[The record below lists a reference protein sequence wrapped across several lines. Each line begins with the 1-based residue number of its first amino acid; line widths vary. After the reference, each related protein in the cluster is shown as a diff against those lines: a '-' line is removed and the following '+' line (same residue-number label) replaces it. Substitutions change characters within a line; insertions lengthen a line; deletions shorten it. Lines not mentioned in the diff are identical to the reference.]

1 MNKPQ
6 SLLDMLNMPPQPGSL
21 SDSVLVIV
29 DAQKEYLEGNVKLT
43 GIEDALVEIQSLL
56 KRAREANTPIFHI
69 VHHTMP
75 GAPIFDPEGP
85 MVDIIDSVKPEA
97 NESVIAKN
105 LPSSFVGTD
114 LEEQIKKTNRSNII
128 LSGFMTHMC
137 INATARSAQE
147 RSFNTTIVGNACA
160 TRELPSTSG
169 ETVAAQTVHSSNLA
183 SLADL
188 VATIVDSQDSIN

>member
-97 NESVIAKN
+97 
-105 LPSSFVGTD
+105 
-114 LEEQIKKTNRSNII
+114 IKKNY
-128 LSGFMTHMC
+128 GQ
-137 INATARSAQE
+137 A
-147 RSFNTTIVGNACA
+147 V
-160 TRELPSTSG
+160 
-169 ETVAAQTVHSSNLA
+169 
-183 SLADL
+183 
-188 VATIVDSQDSIN
+188 